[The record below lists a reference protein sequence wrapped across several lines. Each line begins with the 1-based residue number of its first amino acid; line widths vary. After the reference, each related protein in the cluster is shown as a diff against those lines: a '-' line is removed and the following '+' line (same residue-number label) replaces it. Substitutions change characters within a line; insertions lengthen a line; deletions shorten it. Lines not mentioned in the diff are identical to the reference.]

1 VPKIFL
7 NITISPYLVNQNKP
21 LSSDLNK
28 WMCNDQIEKKKLNDQ
43 KKQVEY
49 SHICA
54 NQSLIVKKQDEYLLK
69 LRIQSPML

>member
-1 VPKIFL
+1 
-7 NITISPYLVNQNKP
+7 
-21 LSSDLNK
+21 
-28 WMCNDQIEKKKLNDQ
+28 MCNDQIEKKKLNDQ